1 MTRCSSCRGLI
12 LAVAMATTGHVA
24 LAQGRIAAPPGGAGT
39 VTLTRV
45 DYDRLLELATK
56 TPVSPNVAPVAA
68 VLNRAEIT
76 VRIDAALAR
85 ATVRIDGETYRAGI
99 IKVPLVKGATL
110 IDARLADRA
119 LPMTAEGDTHVALLA
134 GPAQFSAILELGA
147 PITITP
153 GRAAFT
159 LPVPPAGSTTAIFDV
174 PGDQTDV
181 HLSSG
186 LILAR
191 TSANGRTR
199 VEATLVPGA
208 ATQVWWGTRDSAAT
222 TVTREARLITEVKT
236 LVTIGDADLRLFTLL
251 DVTVVQGT
259 PQQIDVRIPAGYEV
273 SSVTGASLDRTETR
287 DDVVTLFLTAPA
299 LRRYHFL
306 IGLDRQN
313 AGGFFKLE
321 TGFVSVQGAQRETGE
336 VAVAGT
342 GTLQVSGPEP
352 AGLRRIDVRE
362 LDATLASTARQSM
375 LAAYRYQRTTEAP
388 PVLKLD
394 VTRFPDAAVLAAIAE
409 RAVATTL
416 VTTEGRALTEIV
428 LTLRN
433 HAQPFMKVAL
443 PEGATIL
450 SVEVGGSPAKPV
462 TGADG
467 SRVPLL
473 RPGFRPAGT
482 YSVSFVYI
490 HGGTPFLTKGDMRM
504 ALPRMDVPV
513 GILEWEVFIPDRFRV
528 DRFDG
533 TALPASLVERA
544 VGISGGTGYGLGVGS
559 GVGAGV
565 GGSYDASRP
574 MSPGQL
580 GGRVVDSQGQPIPGA
595 TVVVE
600 SGGTRQ
606 TAVTDATGHYVVSG
620 VPTGSTIVSS
630 ALSGFTTIRRS
641 LEFDQRP
648 RQVDFVMTPG
658 GIAESVTVMS
668 DAPVV
673 GERPGSEM
681 NGQPMAKSQPA
692 QRPEN
697 EVSVNVQ
704 NLQRRASGVLP
715 VRMDVPKAGTSN
727 RFIRPL
733 VVDEETSVS
742 FRYRRR

>member
-1 MTRCSSCRGLI
+1 MTRCSSCSGLL
-12 LAVAMATTGHVA
+12 LAAAIAATSHGV
-24 LAQGRIAAPPGGAGT
+24 LAQVRIAAPPGGAGT

-56 TPVSPNVAPVAA
+56 TPVAPNVAPVAA

-76 VRIDAALAR
+76 VRIDATLAR
-85 ATVRIDGETYRAGI
+85 ATLRIDGETFRSGI

-110 IDARLADRA
+110 IDARLADRP
-119 LPMTAEGDTHVALLA
+119 LPMTTEGDTHVAMLG
-134 GPAQFSAILELGA
+134 GPASFTATLELGA
-147 PITITP
+147 PLSITP
-153 GRAAFT
+153 GRASFT
-159 LPVPPAGSTTAIFDV
+159 LPVPPAGSSTAIFDV

-191 TSANGRTR
+191 TSTNGRTR

-222 TVTREARLITEVKT
+222 TVTREARLLTAVKT

-273 SSVTGASLDRTETR
+273 SSVSGASLDRSETR
-287 DDVVTLFLTAPA
+287 DDVVTLFLTGPA
-299 LRRYHFL
+299 ERRYHFL

-313 AGGFFKLE
+313 AGGSFKLE

-362 LDATLASTARQSM
+362 LDAALASTARQSM
-375 LAAYRYQRTTEAP
+375 LAAYRYQRTTEARP
-388 PVLKLD
+388 ILTLD

-462 TGADG
+462 TGTDG

-473 RPGFRPAGT
+473 RPGFRPVGT
-482 YSVSFVYI
+482 YTVSFVYI
-490 HGGTPFLTKGDMRM
+490 HAGTPFLTKGEMRM

-544 VGISGGTGYGLGVGS
+544 VGISGGAGYGVGVGS
-559 GVGAGV
+559 GVGAGMS
-565 GGSYDASRP
+565 GSSAASRP

-580 GGRVVDSQGQPIPGA
+580 GGRVVDSQGLPVPGVTIVA
-595 TVVVE
+595 D
-600 SGGTRQ
+600 SGGGRQ
-606 TAVTDATGHYVVSG
+606 TAITDANGLYVLSG
-620 VPTGSTIVSS
+620 VPSGSATVTSS
-630 ALSGFTTIRRS
+630 MNGFTTVRRS

-648 RQVDFVMTPG
+648 RHVDFVLTPG
-658 GIAESVTVMS
+658 SIAESVTIAS
-668 DAPVV
+668 DASVV

-681 NGQPMAKSQPA
+681 SGQPIAKSQPA
-692 QRPEN
+692 QREN
-697 EVSVNVQ
+697 EVSLNVQ
-704 NLQRRASGVLP
+704 SLQRRASGVLP